1 MKQIQKMYK
10 KEKAKHQESKQYVVS
25 RNFSNVGGQ
34 KTARGVKAVDRRMK
48 KDKRALKAKA
58 KRDKKGGGRRR
69 K

>member
-1 MKQIQKMYK
+1 MYK
-10 KEKAKHQESKQYVVS
+10 KEKAKHKETKQYVVN
-25 RNFSNVGGQ
+25 RNFSNFGSQ

-58 KRDKKGGGRRR
+58 RRDKKGGGRR